1 MLKSLFKIGFM
12 HLWAHIYVTAATMR
26 KRDYQFERAVWSTG
40 RLKGGNGKRDV
51 IYFNYYFLS
60 LSKPRSGFS

>member
-1 MLKSLFKIGFM
+1 M
-12 HLWAHIYVTAATMR
+12 WAHIYVTAATMR
-26 KRDYQFERAVWSTG
+26 KRDYQFERALWSTG